1 MRGASPRVAPSVL
14 VLSLALSGAV
24 PSGAGEALQFV
35 LPDIDGREF
44 SLKKEV
50 GAGPL
55 VLDFWATWCKPCIK
69 ELPVLQEISTDYE
82 KRGVRVVTINI
93 DGPHNQ
99 AKIRP
104 FMHRHRLQLPVLLD
118 KTGSVIKQ
126 FQLISVPSTVI
137 ISSAGE
143 VVYKHSGYKP
153 GDEKVLRS
161 KLDELL
167 DHGAPINTNQE
178 VEAGS

>member
-1 MRGASPRVAPSVL
+1 MKEASLAITPGVL
-14 VLSLALSGAV
+14 VLSLVLLAGA
-24 PSGAGEALQFV
+24 PSDADEALQFV
-35 LPDIDGREF
+35 LPDIDGHEF
-44 SLKKEV
+44 SLEKEV

-69 ELPVLQEISTDYE
+69 ELPVLQVISTDYE
-82 KRGVRVVTINI
+82 KRGVRVVTVNI

-104 FMHRHRLQLPVLLD
+104 FIQRHRLQLPVLLD
-118 KTGSVIKQ
+118 KAGSVIKQ
-126 FQLISVPSTVI
+126 CQLLAVPSTVI

-143 VVYKHSGYKP
+143 MVYKHSGYKP
-153 GDEKVLRS
+153 GDGKVLRS

-167 DHGAPINTNQE
+167 DHGAPTHTNQE

>member
-1 MRGASPRVAPSVL
+1 MRGASARVALAVL
-14 VLSLALSGAV
+14 VLNLALSAAV
-24 PSGAGEALQFV
+24 SSGTDEALQFV

-44 SLKKEV
+44 SLEKEV

-69 ELPVLQEISTDYE
+69 ELPVLQEIFTDYE

-104 FMHRHRLQLPVLLD
+104 FINRHRLQLPVLLD

-126 FQLISVPSTVI
+126 FQLTSIPSTLI
-137 ISSAGE
+137 ISATGE

-153 GDEKVLRS
+153 GDGKVLRS

-167 DHGAPINTNQE
+167 KHGAPTHMNQE